1 MNKKLRNFAFLG
13 LAILGIWYFAIKQE
27 HYQISFTTRQP
38 AGIVYNQIL
47 EWKPT
52 KENGISEI
60 AVDHGTQYSEV
71 VQQVR
76 IGDSLFTYRW
86 QFSKKNDSLTQVNVR
101 ITDEHNGLYQKMQV
115 PFSDND
121 FVKRSVKN
129 VAEVGNSMVLNAKKF
144 RVHTIKDTVFLG
156 GFCAYLPLE
165 SPVDKKAATM
175 LYSIADLM
183 GYVKENELELQG
195 DPYLE
200 VVDWDQKTSMIRYNF
215 CFPLLQSDSL
225 PASNKILFKETPS
238 FKAIKAEFN
247 GNYSISDN
255 AWYYLLEYAEQNQL
269 KVKSLPVELYL
280 NDPHT
285 SGTPLHWKANI
296 YLPLVD

>member
-1 MNKKLRNFAFLG
+1 MKRNLRNLLFLG
-13 LAILGIWYFAIKQE
+13 LAILGVWYFAIKQE

-38 AGIVYNQIL
+38 AAIVYNQIL
-47 EWKPT
+47 EWKAT

-60 AVDHGTQYSEV
+60 VVDVETQYSEV
-71 VQQVR
+71 VQLVHV
-76 IGDSLFTYRW
+76 GDSLFKYRW

-101 ITDEHNGLYQKMQV
+101 ITDERNGLSQKIQV
-115 PFSDND
+115 PFSKND
-121 FVKRSVKN
+121 FVKRSVKS
-129 VAEVGNSMVLNAKKF
+129 VEEVGNSMVLNAKKF
-144 RVHTIKDTVFLG
+144 RVHSIKDTVFPG

-165 SPVDKKAATM
+165 SSVDKKAATM
-175 LYSIADLM
+175 LYSITDLM

-225 PASNKILFKETPS
+225 PASTKVLFKETPS

-255 AWYYLLEYAEQNQL
+255 AWYYLLEYAELRELQVENR
-269 KVKSLPVELYL
+269 PVELYL

-285 SGTPLHWKANI
+285 SGSPLKWKANI